1 MFTEILVL
9 VAHNAK
15 GSAHFVTVEIS
26 VHFFMNVKF
35 RSFWAEPVNL
45 WGKQEHNSDRNS
57 LNKCLNIKQDS
68 RGWLK

>member
-26 VHFFMNVKF
+26 VYFFMNVKF
-35 RSFWAEPVNL
+35 RSFWAELICGENM
-45 WGKQEHNSDRNS
+45 
-57 LNKCLNIKQDS
+57 NIIVIAIA
-68 RGWLK
+68 LINV